1 MRFATIVF
9 LAALAGCNPPADKG
23 GSVPGAIAPS
33 GPVVMKVDGKEFHQG
48 ALDNILES
56 VPPQQLEAMK
66 ESGQIGQLLDQIAMT
81 NVLYDK
87 AVAEKLH
94 EDAKVQM
101 ALGLA
106 ARQALA
112 QAYVMKKADAAVTDA
127 AVQAWYD
134 ERKVQFGKSEVKASH
149 ILVKEESKANELKAQ
164 IDGGADFAE
173 LAKAN
178 STDTG
183 SAVKGG
189 DLGWFTKDKMVPAF
203 AEAAFEAEAGKVVG
217 PISTRFGFH
226 IIKVEEKR
234 DATPLEE
241 VRPQAVEAI
250 KQETVRSFT
259 NEVKSSM
266 KVEKMGEYADKN
278 PPPIDEAHGG
288 GPGVPPNHPPAG
300 VKAKGKVK
308 APGAPPH

>member
-23 GSVPGAIAPS
+23 ASHVPGEIAPS
-33 GPVVMKVDGKEFHQG
+33 GPVVMKVDGKDFHQG
-48 ALDNILES
+48 ALDSILSS
-56 VPPQQLEAMK
+56 VPPQQLEMMK
-66 ESGQIGQLLDQIAMT
+66 SSGQIGQLLDQIAMT
-81 NVLYDK
+81 NVLYDR
-87 AVAEKLH
+87 AIAEKLH
-94 EDAKVQM
+94 EDPAVKM
-101 ALGLA
+101 SIALA
-106 ARQALA
+106 ERQALA
-112 QAYVMKKADAAVTDA
+112 QAYVMKQAEAAVTDE

-134 ERKVQFGKSEVKASH
+134 ERKVQFGKPEVKARH
-149 ILVKEESKANELKAQ
+149 ILVKEESKANELMAQ
-164 IDGGADFAE
+164 VEGGADFAE

-189 DLGWFTKDKMVPAF
+189 DLGWFAKDKMVPAF

-241 VRPQAVEAI
+241 VRPQAVDAI
-250 KQETVRSFT
+250 KQETVRAFT
-259 NEVKSSM
+259 NEVKTGM
-266 KVEKMGEYADKN
+266 KVEKMGEYADKAA
-278 PPPIDEAHGG
+278 PPIDPAHGG
-288 GPGVPPNHPPAG
+288 APGTPPNHPPTG
-300 VKAKGKVK
+300 TK
-308 APGAPPH
+308 APAPAAPPH